1 MTPILFIGR
10 VRRSLYLLFFGCMT
24 SCLPFGDDIEL
35 VVGEITGKEIK
46 EVAVLTGLTFPNGTK
61 SIGYYFM
68 GSGIDD
74 ALSIKVSIPEGTK
87 DEFLKNEIF
96 QNGNNSKA
104 SIQIGR
110 SRSWWKLDELKDRID
125 GSSQLPKGRYAEC
138 TLGKEEGSWVA
149 YISWMST

>member
-1 MTPILFIGR
+1 MRLFICLF
-10 VRRSLYLLFFGCMT
+10 SLLLVGC
-24 SCLPFGDDIEL
+24 LNFGDDVEL
-35 VVGEITGKEIK
+35 VGAEITGKEMIQVS
-46 EVAVLTGLTFPNGTK
+46 ELIGLTFPNGTK

>member
-1 MTPILFIGR
+1 MRLFIC
-10 VRRSLYLLFFGCMT
+10 LFPLLLVGCLNFGN
-24 SCLPFGDDIEL
+24 DVEL
-35 VVGEITGKEIK
+35 VGSEITGKEMIQVS
-46 EVAVLTGLTFPNGTK
+46 ELTGLTFPNGTK

-138 TLGKEEGSWVA
+138 TLGKEEGGWVA

>member
-1 MTPILFIGR
+1 MRLFIHLF
-10 VRRSLYLLFFGCMT
+10 SLLLVGC
-24 SCLPFGDDIEL
+24 LNFGDDVEL
-35 VVGEITGKEIK
+35 VGAEITGKEMIQVS
-46 EVAVLTGLTFPNGTK
+46 ELIGLTFPNGTK

>member
-1 MTPILFIGR
+1 MRLFICLF
-10 VRRSLYLLFFGCMT
+10 SLLLVGCLNFGN
-24 SCLPFGDDIEL
+24 DVEL
-35 VVGEITGKEIK
+35 VGPEITGKEMIQVS
-46 EVAVLTGLTFPNGTK
+46 ELTGLTFPNGTK
-61 SIGYYFM
+61 SIGYYFQ

>member
-1 MTPILFIGR
+1 MRLFICLF
-10 VRRSLYLLFFGCMT
+10 SLLLVGC
-24 SCLPFGDDIEL
+24 LNFGDDVEL
-35 VVGEITGKEIK
+35 VGAEITGKEMIQVT
-46 EVAVLTGLTFPNGTK
+46 ELTGLTFPNGTK

-74 ALSIKVSIPEGTK
+74 ALSVKVSIPEGTK

-96 QNGNNSKA
+96 QNGNNSEA

-138 TLGKEEGSWVA
+138 TLGKEEGGWVA

>member
-1 MTPILFIGR
+1 MRLFICLF
-10 VRRSLYLLFFGCMT
+10 SLLLVGC
-24 SCLPFGDDIEL
+24 LNFGDDVEL
-35 VVGEITGKEIK
+35 VGAEITGKEMIQVS
-46 EVAVLTGLTFPNGTK
+46 ELTGLTFPNGTK

-125 GSSQLPKGRYAEC
+125 VNLQLPKGKYAEC
-138 TLGKEEGSWVA
+138 TLGKEEGGWVA

>member
-1 MTPILFIGR
+1 MRLFICLF
-10 VRRSLYLLFFGCMT
+10 SLLLVGC
-24 SCLPFGDDIEL
+24 LNFGDDVEL
-35 VVGEITGKEIK
+35 VGAEITGKEMIQVS
-46 EVAVLTGLTFPNGTK
+46 ELTGLTFPNGTK

-138 TLGKEEGSWVA
+138 TLGKEEGGWVA

>member
-1 MTPILFIGR
+1 MRLFICLF
-10 VRRSLYLLFFGCMT
+10 SLLLVGC
-24 SCLPFGDDIEL
+24 LNFGDDVEL
-35 VVGEITGKEIK
+35 VGAEITGKEMIQVT
-46 EVAVLTGLTFPNGTK
+46 ELTGLTFPNGTK
-61 SIGYYFM
+61 SIVYYFM

-87 DEFLKNEIF
+87 DEFLNNEIF
-96 QNGNNSKA
+96 QNGNNSEA

-138 TLGKEEGSWVA
+138 TLGKEEGGWVA

>member
-1 MTPILFIGR
+1 MRLFICLF
-10 VRRSLYLLFFGCMT
+10 SLLLVGC
-24 SCLPFGDDIEL
+24 LNFGDDVEL
-35 VVGEITGKEIK
+35 VGSEITGKEMIQVS
-46 EVAVLTGLTFPNGTK
+46 ELTGLTFPNGTK

-138 TLGKEEGSWVA
+138 TLGKEEGGWVA

>member
-1 MTPILFIGR
+1 MRLFICLF
-10 VRRSLYLLFFGCMT
+10 SLLLVGC
-24 SCLPFGDDIEL
+24 LNFGDDVEL
-35 VVGEITGKEIK
+35 VGAEITGKEMIQVS
-46 EVAVLTGLTFPNGTK
+46 ELTGLTFPNGTK

>member
-1 MTPILFIGR
+1 MRLFICLF
-10 VRRSLYLLFFGCMT
+10 SLLLVGC
-24 SCLPFGDDIEL
+24 LNFGDDVEL
-35 VVGEITGKEIK
+35 VGAEITGKEMIQVS
-46 EVAVLTGLTFPNGTK
+46 ELIGLTFPNGTK

-87 DEFLKNEIF
+87 DEFLNNEIF
-96 QNGNNSKA
+96 QNGNNSEA

-138 TLGKEEGSWVA
+138 TLGIEEGNWVA

>member
-1 MTPILFIGR
+1 
-10 VRRSLYLLFFGCMT
+10 MT

-35 VVGEITGKEIK
+35 VGGEITGKEIK
-46 EVAVLTGLTFPNGTK
+46 EVAALTGLAFPIGTK
-61 SIGYYFM
+61 SIGYYFQ

-74 ALSIKVSIPEGTK
+74 ALSIKVSIPEGAK

-96 QNGNNSKA
+96 QNGNKSKA
-104 SIQIGR
+104 SIEIGR
-110 SRSWWKLDELKDRID
+110 SRSWWKLDDLQDRID

-138 TLGKEEGSWVA
+138 TLGKEEGNWVA

>member
-1 MTPILFIGR
+1 MRLFICLF
-10 VRRSLYLLFFGCMT
+10 SLLLVGC
-24 SCLPFGDDIEL
+24 LNFGDDVEL
-35 VVGEITGKEIK
+35 VGAEITGKEMIQVS
-46 EVAVLTGLTFPNGTK
+46 ELTGLTFPNGTK
-61 SIGYYFM
+61 SIGYYFQ

-74 ALSIKVSIPEGTK
+74 ALSVKVSIPEETK

>member
-1 MTPILFIGR
+1 MRLFICLF
-10 VRRSLYLLFFGCMT
+10 SLLLVGC
-24 SCLPFGDDIEL
+24 LNFGDDVEL
-35 VVGEITGKEIK
+35 VGAEITGKEMIQVS
-46 EVAVLTGLTFPNGTK
+46 ELTGLTFPNGTK

-96 QNGNNSKA
+96 QNGNNSEA

-138 TLGKEEGSWVA
+138 TLGKEEGNWVA
-149 YISWMST
+149 FISWMST

>member
-1 MTPILFIGR
+1 MRLFIHLF
-10 VRRSLYLLFFGCMT
+10 SLLLVGCLNFGA
-24 SCLPFGDDIEL
+24 DVEL
-35 VVGEITGKEIK
+35 VGAEITGKEMIQVS
-46 EVAVLTGLTFPNGTK
+46 ELIGLTFPNGTK

>member
-1 MTPILFIGR
+1 MRLFICLF
-10 VRRSLYLLFFGCMT
+10 SLLLVGC
-24 SCLPFGDDIEL
+24 LNFGDDVEL
-35 VVGEITGKEIK
+35 VGSEITGKEMIQVS
-46 EVAVLTGLTFPNGTK
+46 ELTGLTFPNGTK

-96 QNGNNSKA
+96 QNGNNSEA

-138 TLGKEEGSWVA
+138 TLGKEEGGWVA

>member
-1 MTPILFIGR
+1 MRLFICLF
-10 VRRSLYLLFFGCMT
+10 SLLLVGC
-24 SCLPFGDDIEL
+24 LNFGDDVEL
-35 VVGEITGKEIK
+35 VGAEITGKEMIQVS
-46 EVAVLTGLTFPNGTK
+46 ELIGLTFPNGTK

-96 QNGNNSKA
+96 QNGNKSKA

>member
-10 VRRSLYLLFFGCMT
+10 VRRSLYLLFLGCMT
-24 SCLPFGDDIEL
+24 SCHPFGDDIEL
-35 VVGEITGKEIK
+35 VGGEITGKEIK
-46 EVAVLTGLTFPNGTK
+46 AVAVLTGLAFPNGTK
-61 SIGYYFM
+61 SIGYYFQ

-74 ALSIKVSIPEGTK
+74 ALSIKVSIPEGAK

-110 SRSWWKLDELKDRID
+110 SRSWLNFDDLQDRID
-125 GSSQLPKGRYAEC
+125 GSSQLPKSRYAES
-138 TLGKEEGSWVA
+138 TLGKEEGNWVV

>member
-1 MTPILFIGR
+1 MRLFICLF
-10 VRRSLYLLFFGCMT
+10 SLLLVGC
-24 SCLPFGDDIEL
+24 LNFGDDVEL
-35 VVGEITGKEIK
+35 VGAEITGKEMIQVS
-46 EVAVLTGLTFPNGTK
+46 ELTGLTFPNGTK

-96 QNGNNSKA
+96 QNGNNSEA

-138 TLGKEEGSWVA
+138 TLGIEEGNWVA
-149 YISWMST
+149 YISWIST

>member
-1 MTPILFIGR
+1 MRLFIHLF
-10 VRRSLYLLFFGCMT
+10 SLLLVGC
-24 SCLPFGDDIEL
+24 LNFGDDVEL
-35 VVGEITGKEIK
+35 VGAEITGKEMIQVS
-46 EVAVLTGLTFPNGTK
+46 ELIGLTFPNGTK

-138 TLGKEEGSWVA
+138 TLGKEEGGWVA

>member
-1 MTPILFIGR
+1 MRLFICLF
-10 VRRSLYLLFFGCMT
+10 SLLLVGC
-24 SCLPFGDDIEL
+24 LNFGDDVEL
-35 VVGEITGKEIK
+35 VGAEITGKEMIQVS
-46 EVAVLTGLTFPNGTK
+46 ELTGLTFPNGTK

-138 TLGKEEGSWVA
+138 TLGKEEGNWVA

>member
-1 MTPILFIGR
+1 MRLFICLF
-10 VRRSLYLLFFGCMT
+10 SLLLVGC
-24 SCLPFGDDIEL
+24 LNFGDDVEL
-35 VVGEITGKEIK
+35 VGAEITGKEMIQVS
-46 EVAVLTGLTFPNGTK
+46 ELTGLTFPNGTK

-87 DEFLKNEIF
+87 DEFLNNEIF
-96 QNGNNSKA
+96 QNGNNSEA

-138 TLGKEEGSWVA
+138 TLGKEEGGWVA

>member
-1 MTPILFIGR
+1 MRLFICLF
-10 VRRSLYLLFFGCMT
+10 SLLLVGC
-24 SCLPFGDDIEL
+24 LNFGDDVEL
-35 VVGEITGKEIK
+35 VGAEITGKEMIQVT
-46 EVAVLTGLTFPNGTK
+46 ELTGLTFPNGTK

-138 TLGKEEGSWVA
+138 TLGKEEGGWVA

>member
-1 MTPILFIGR
+1 
-10 VRRSLYLLFFGCMT
+10 MT

-35 VVGEITGKEIK
+35 VGGEITGKEIK
-46 EVAVLTGLTFPNGTK
+46 EVAALTGLAFPNGTK
-61 SIGYYFM
+61 SIGYYFQ

-96 QNGNNSKA
+96 QNGNNSEA

-110 SRSWWKLDELKDRID
+110 SRSWWNFDDLQDRID
-125 GSSQLPKGRYAEC
+125 GSSQLPKGKYAEC
-138 TLGKEEGSWVA
+138 TLGKEEGNWVA

>member
-1 MTPILFIGR
+1 MRLFIHLF
-10 VRRSLYLLFFGCMT
+10 SLLLVGC
-24 SCLPFGDDIEL
+24 LNFGDDVEL
-35 VVGEITGKEIK
+35 VGAEITGKEMIQVT
-46 EVAVLTGLTFPNGTK
+46 ELTGLTFPNGTK

-138 TLGKEEGSWVA
+138 TLGKEEGGWVA

>member
-1 MTPILFIGR
+1 MRLFICLF
-10 VRRSLYLLFFGCMT
+10 SLLLVGC
-24 SCLPFGDDIEL
+24 LNFGDDVEL
-35 VVGEITGKEIK
+35 VGAEITGKEMIQVS
-46 EVAVLTGLTFPNGTK
+46 ELIGLTFPNGTK

-96 QNGNNSKA
+96 QNGNNSEA

>member
-1 MTPILFIGR
+1 MRLFIHLF
-10 VRRSLYLLFFGCMT
+10 SLLLVGC
-24 SCLPFGDDIEL
+24 LNFGDDVEL
-35 VVGEITGKEIK
+35 VGAKITGKEMIQVS
-46 EVAVLTGLTFPNGTK
+46 ELIGLTFPNGTK

-96 QNGNNSKA
+96 QNGNKSKA

>member
-1 MTPILFIGR
+1 
-10 VRRSLYLLFFGCMT
+10 
-24 SCLPFGDDIEL
+24 
-35 VVGEITGKEIK
+35 
-46 EVAVLTGLTFPNGTK
+46 
-61 SIGYYFM
+61 M

-104 SIQIGR
+104 FIQIGR
-110 SRSWWKLDELKDRID
+110 SRSWWNFDDLQDRID
-125 GSSQLPKGRYAEC
+125 GSSQIPKGRHAES
-138 TLGKEEGSWVA
+138 TLGKEEGNWVV

>member
-1 MTPILFIGR
+1 MRLFICLF
-10 VRRSLYLLFFGCMT
+10 SLLLVGC
-24 SCLPFGDDIEL
+24 LNFGDDVEL
-35 VVGEITGKEIK
+35 VGAEITGKEMIQVT
-46 EVAVLTGLTFPNGTK
+46 ELTGLTFPNGTK

-96 QNGNNSKA
+96 QNGNNSEA

-138 TLGKEEGSWVA
+138 TLGKEEGGWVA

>member
-1 MTPILFIGR
+1 MRLFICLF
-10 VRRSLYLLFFGCMT
+10 SLLLVGC
-24 SCLPFGDDIEL
+24 LNFGDDVEL
-35 VVGEITGKEIK
+35 VGAEITGKEMIQVS
-46 EVAVLTGLTFPNGTK
+46 ELTGLTFPNGTK

-96 QNGNNSKA
+96 QNGNNSEA

-138 TLGKEEGSWVA
+138 TLGKEEGGWVA

>member
-1 MTPILFIGR
+1 MKLFICLF
-10 VRRSLYLLFFGCMT
+10 SLLLVGC
-24 SCLPFGDDIEL
+24 LNFGDDVEL
-35 VVGEITGKEIK
+35 VGSEITGKEMIQVS
-46 EVAVLTGLTFPNGTK
+46 ELTGLTFPNGTK

-138 TLGKEEGSWVA
+138 TLGIEEGNWVA

>member
-1 MTPILFIGR
+1 MKFLIHLC
-10 VRRSLYLLFFGCMT
+10 LLLLV
-24 SCLPFGDDIEL
+24 SCLDFGDDIEL
-35 VVGEITGKEIK
+35 VGSEITGKEMIQVS
-46 EVAVLTGLTFPNGTK
+46 ELTGLTFPNGTK
-61 SIGYYFM
+61 SIGYYFQ

-96 QNGNNSKA
+96 QNGNKSKA

-110 SRSWWKLDELKDRID
+110 SRSWWKLDELQDRVD
-125 GSSQLPKGRYAEC
+125 VNLQLPKGKYAEC
-138 TLGKEEGSWVA
+138 TLGKEEGNWIV

>member
-1 MTPILFIGR
+1 MRLFICFF
-10 VRRSLYLLFFGCMT
+10 SLLLVGC
-24 SCLPFGDDIEL
+24 LDFGDDVEL
-35 VVGEITGKEIK
+35 VGAEITGKEMIQVS
-46 EVAVLTGLTFPNGTK
+46 ELIGLTFPNGTK